1 MIHCDENTSCH
12 LVKGGDML
20 RRLSAL
26 VQKEFIQLFRDR
38 RTVIALIIGPAL
50 ELLLFVAAIHTDV
63 RHIPMMVADQSLS
76 AASRSYLNA
85 FTDTQSFD
93 IVATVSSQAAMLR
106 GIDGGQASI
115 GMVIP
120 ADFATQIARGSAN
133 VLMLVDGSTSFTS
146 QSALNAA
153 NAISQQYAASQTRQ
167 PGSPLTT
174 QIRILYNPDLK
185 DSWFITPAFIAML
198 LYALAETLTSLA
210 IVRERERGTIEA
222 LLVTPVR
229 PLELMVAKMIP
240 SLLLTFASGLSLL
253 VVATLLLG
261 VPFRGNLPLFLG
273 LSLLG
278 AGCGLGLGLMISSVA
293 QTQNQSQQLHSMVQL
308 VGVFLGGVLFPTY
321 ALPLVLRGL
330 SYIFPTVYFIPILR
344 GMALKGIGLAYLWP
358 QTLALVVL
366 FGATLFVASRLF
378 RQSLD

>member
-1 MIHCDENTSCH
+1 
-12 LVKGGDML
+12 ML
-20 RRLSAL
+20 RRIWAL
-26 VQKEFIQLFRDR
+26 TLKEFIQLLRDR

-50 ELLLFVAAIHTDV
+50 ELLLFAAAVHTDV
-63 RHIPMMVADQSLS
+63 RHISMVVADQSRS
-76 AASRSYLNA
+76 SASRGYLNA
-85 FTDTQSFD
+85 FTNTQSFD
-93 IVATVSSQAAMLR
+93 IVSMVSSQVDLMRA
-106 GIDGGQASI
+106 IDSGQANI
-115 GMVIP
+115 GIVIP
-120 ADFATQIARGSAN
+120 PDFAAQVERGDAN

-146 QSALNAA
+146 QSAFNAA
-153 NAISQQYAASQTRQ
+153 NAISQQYAASLIRQ
-167 PGSPLTT
+167 QGSPLTA
-174 QIRILYNPDLK
+174 QIQILYNPDLK

-229 PLELMVAKMIP
+229 PFELMVAKMTP
-240 SLLLTFASGLSLL
+240 SLVVTFASGLSLL
-253 VVATLLLG
+253 AVGTLVLG
-261 VPFRGNLPLFLG
+261 VPFRGNLPLFLA

-278 AGCGLGLGLMISSVA
+278 AGCGLGLGLMISSA
-293 QTQNQSQQLHSMVQL
+293 SQTQNQSQQLHSMVQL

-358 QTLALVVL
+358 QALALVVL
-366 FGATLFVASRLF
+366 FGTTLFVASRLF